1 MAEEFDYEIVKLSEN
16 LIDNLGLAKP
26 ASTKN
31 YQDLLSSDDFYI
43 DVYRALMAKAGTV
56 QFDRSKFDKET
67 RGCSPGERIQS
78 LINKL
83 ANEVL
88 QVDLSH
94 IKGDKIA
101 KGNKKNISDMLQ
113 LLDALWHNLNQDGD
127 TGAEDGEE
135 EQMVEHIDS
144 DINRH
149 ESFNQEQELNR
160 ASNSEY
166 RKNDKAHQKPAHD
179 AMFAKMMQDGKMA
192 PGAIPVYSEDPINY
206 GGIELQPKYNKR
218 QARGKKPQAAQR
230 PPSQKKPAARTKSAG
245 LASKKQ
251 EVVRRIESNIYGLR
265 RDKLAREAKLIK
277 PQVAAAHEDRL
288 SQPESRQRVP
298 APREARRWTRVRR
311 GARGPGRLADSRT
324 PRREARAERRARKPA
339 EQKAAVQERAPG
351 LHHAQQEGMPR

>member
-43 DVYRALMAKAGTV
+43 EVYRALMAKAGTA

-67 RGCSPGERIQS
+67 RGCSAGERIQS

-88 QVDLSH
+88 QVDLTH

-113 LLDALWHNLNQDGD
+113 LLDALWHNLNQDGE
-127 TGAEDGEE
+127 TGPEDGEE

-166 RKNDKAHQKPAHD
+166 RKNDKAHLKPPHD
-179 AMFAKMMQDGKMA
+179 AMFAKMMQDGKMP
-192 PGAIPVYSEDPINY
+192 PGSIPVFSEDPINY

-218 QARGKKPQAAQR
+218 QAKAKKQPLTRA
-230 PPSQKKPAARTKSAG
+230 SGEKKLASRAKSAG
-245 LASKKQ
+245 IASRKH
-251 EVVRRIESNIYGLR
+251 EVVRRIESNVYGLR
-265 RDKLAREAKLIK
+265 RDKLSREVKLIK
-277 PQVAAAHEDRL
+277 PQVLPAYQNAPVNDRVAKEFRHLEKHGDGLVYDPATMSQGLSNIREYLDGNRAQSSVHETLQSKKLQYKKELQDYI
-288 SQPESRQRVP
+288 SHNKK
-298 APREARRWTRVRR
+298 VR
-311 GARGPGRLADSRT
+311 
-324 PRREARAERRARKPA
+324 
-339 EQKAAVQERAPG
+339 
-351 LHHAQQEGMPR
+351 